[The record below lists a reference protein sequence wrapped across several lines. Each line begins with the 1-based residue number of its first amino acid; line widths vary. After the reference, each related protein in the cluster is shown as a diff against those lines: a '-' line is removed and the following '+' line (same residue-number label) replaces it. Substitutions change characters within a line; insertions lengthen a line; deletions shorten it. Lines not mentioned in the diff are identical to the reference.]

1 MLGLKSRVGTRFI
14 WGKILLLKS
23 RPYDLAKF
31 KFVIFSFYISWNEY
45 KCSGKIIYFSHF
57 LWLQIKKSL
66 RFFRNMKMNIVIPT
80 LLLYTPLISERNRAA
95 NGVHSYH
102 LLRVVLYVLYF
113 SFISNSLAQ
122 QHIYIYYIITC

>member
-1 MLGLKSRVGTRFI
+1 
-14 WGKILLLKS
+14 
-23 RPYDLAKF
+23 
-31 KFVIFSFYISWNEY
+31 
-45 KCSGKIIYFSHF
+45 
-57 LWLQIKKSL
+57 
-66 RFFRNMKMNIVIPT
+66 MKMNIVIPT

-122 QHIYIYYIITC
+122 QHIYIYYIITF